1 MPGWNECGIY
11 DERCRNRTCDHPT
24 NPKNQTNDGTK
35 NDVTGSVSVPQSESV
50 SVGTDALTGLT
61 RDELWS
67 LWRAVRDT
75 LPTRGNEAPLRT
87 AWAKLNDALEL

>member
-35 NDVTGSVSVPQSESV
+35 NDSTGSVSASQSQGGAECP
-50 SVGTDALTGLT
+50 DALKGLT

-67 LWRAVRDT
+67 LWRAVRDR
-75 LPTRGNEAPLRT
+75 LPQCRDERALWS